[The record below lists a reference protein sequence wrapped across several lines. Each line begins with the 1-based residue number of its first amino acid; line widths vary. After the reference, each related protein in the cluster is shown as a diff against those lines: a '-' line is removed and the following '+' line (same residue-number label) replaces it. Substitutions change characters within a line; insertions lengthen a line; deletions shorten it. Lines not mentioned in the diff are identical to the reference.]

1 MKTELLTLNPERP
14 DEILLERA
22 AGLIRRGGLVAFP
35 TETVYG
41 LGASAFD
48 PGAVMRIFSAK
59 GRPADNPLIVHVN
72 DMDSVGRLGRV
83 DERTRTL
90 MEAFWPGPLTFV
102 IEADEGVPAEVT
114 GGLGTVAV
122 RMPDHKVALGLIR
135 CSGVPVAAPSAN
147 RSGRPSPTTAAAVLE
162 DLDGKIGMILDAG
175 PTAVGVESTV
185 IDVTGRLPLL
195 LRPGGVS
202 VERIREVAGEVGDSP
217 GERGPGRSP
226 GTRYLHYAPAIP
238 VVILDRNGE
247 WKKDPRFEDK
257 VLSVAYVGI
266 SAPPLPVLVEIR
278 FDSAEKYAGGLFSAL
293 RELERS
299 GAGVILAELPT
310 EDGVGLAVRDR
321 LKRAAGRM
329 ERRDG

>member
-1 MKTELLTLNPERP
+1 MKTELLTVNPERP
-14 DEILLERA
+14 DEELLERA
-22 AGLIRRGGLVAFP
+22 ARMIRGGGLVAFP

-41 LGASAFD
+41 LGANAFD
-48 PGAVMRIFSAK
+48 PCAVMGIFSAK
-59 GRPADNPLIVHVN
+59 GRPSDNPLIVHVN
-72 DMDSVGRLGRV
+72 DMDSAARLGRV
-83 DERTRTL
+83 DERTRAL
-90 MEAFWPGPLTFV
+90 MEAFWPGPLTLV
-102 IEADEGVPAEVT
+102 IEADAGVPAEVT

-147 RSGRPSPTTAAAVLE
+147 RSGRPSPTSAAAVLE

-202 VERIREVAGEVGDSP
+202 VERIREVAGEVGGSP

-247 WKKDPRFEDK
+247 WKKDPRLQDK

-310 EDGVGLAVRDR
+310 EEGVGLAVRDR

-329 ERRDG
+329 ERRDA